1 MRRDRDFSPGC
12 PATISKTAGAK
23 EGGQITIETTELAI
37 APGSVVIVRDEEWLV
52 TQIEPASDGQF
63 LHVQGLSELVRETE
77 AIFSTAIDDVVAL
90 DPSRA
95 KVVADDSPEFRRA
108 RLWLESTLRKSA
120 VPLTEPSLTVAPRGL
135 LDVLDYQLTAV
146 KKALAPEKLRPRI
159 LLADAVGLGKTAE
172 IGMILSEL
180 VRRGRGE
187 RILIVTPK
195 HVLEQTQFE
204 MWTRFALP
212 FVRLDSVGIQRIRQK
227 LPANRNPFAF
237 YKRVIVSIDTL
248 KSDRYLAHL
257 EKQHWD
263 AVVIDESHNVTN
275 STAQNNRL
283 ARLVAR
289 RSDALILASATPHNG
304 RKESFAELIRLLEPS
319 AVTPEGELVEELVK
333 DLIIR
338 RHRHSPEVA
347 AVVGADWAE
356 RKEPNNILVAA
367 TGLENEIAHELN
379 DVWLHPQAGKSPY
392 SGNNAALFPWT
403 LAKAFLSSPAALHES
418 VKHRLS
424 RTSDATEIDALQR
437 LKDLAAQ
444 AIDGKSAKYDALV
457 KLLQEIRVS
466 RRSPERAVIFAERVP
481 TLHWLAKRL
490 EKSFGLPTN
499 AVAILHGQLSD
510 ERQQEIVESFKQ
522 ESSPIRL
529 LVTGDVA
536 SEGVNL
542 HLQCHELIHFDV
554 PWSLIRIEQRNGRVD
569 RYGQKHRPRITTL
582 LLDPQGTE
590 FAGDIRVLQRLM
602 EREHEAHQAL
612 GDVSSLMG
620 KYDTDAEED
629 AIRRVL
635 ARQQSFEDV
644 VSDVEEVTHSN
655 SFGGFFERIVAASNA
670 QKASPPKFEGHGVFP
685 NDVTFLRDALSEVF
699 KTPHLPPGN
708 GVSWKDHAQHQLAE
722 LEPPRDLVARLGV
735 LPQSYLAERR
745 VTDKL
750 LLATTTQRGK
760 QDLDSARSAT
770 SKSLWP
776 ESHFLAP
783 LHPVLEWISDR
794 ALASLSR
801 NAVFAVR
808 GEDDTTQLLVHGSL
822 TNRRGQVVAA
832 AFIVVTFPDA
842 SNPALHLSTVA
853 DGIGHALDLLRIRP
867 TNTGAVQHADRFEAL
882 IPSAIHAANGVVEQ
896 LVTAARDETVARVES
911 WKQRASAW
919 EDEADA
925 LVQRSALR
933 DRRAEVAKEQ
943 ELADAL
949 LPQQILIRPLLV
961 VAGGDD

>member
-1 MRRDRDFSPGC
+1 M
-12 PATISKTAGAK
+12 
-23 EGGQITIETTELAI
+23 AI

-52 TQIEPASDGQF
+52 TQIDPASDGQF

-77 AIFSTAIDDVVAL
+77 ATFSTAIDEVVPL
-90 DPSRA
+90 DPAQA

-187 RILIVTPK
+187 RILVVTPK

-227 LPANRNPFAF
+227 LPANRNPFAY

-319 AVTPEGELVEELVK
+319 AVTPEGELVEDLVK

-356 RKEPNNILVAA
+356 RIEPNNLLVPS
-367 TGLENEIAHELN
+367 TGIENEIAHELN

-392 SGNNAALFPWT
+392 AGNNAALFPWT
-403 LAKAFLSSPAALHES
+403 LAKAFLSSPAALQES
-418 VKHRLS
+418 VKNRLS
-424 RTSDATEIDALQR
+424 RTSDAAESEALER
-437 LKDLAAQ
+437 LKCLADQ

-457 KLLQEIRVS
+457 RLLQEIGVGAG
-466 RRSPERAVIFAERVP
+466 SPERAVIFAERVP
-481 TLHWLAKRL
+481 TLHWLARRL
-490 EKSFGLPTN
+490 AKSFGLPAG
-499 AVAILHGQLSD
+499 AVAVLHGQLTD
-510 ERQQEIVESFKQ
+510 ESQQAIVESFKQ

-554 PWSLIRIEQRNGRVD
+554 PWSLIRIEQRNGRID

-582 LLDPQGTE
+582 LLDPQGTD

-602 EREHEAHQAL
+602 EREHEAHKAL

-635 ARQQSFEDV
+635 ARQQTFEDV
-644 VSDVEEVTHSN
+644 VSDVGAVTQSS
-655 SFGGFFERIVAASNA
+655 SFGGFFERIVAASNTA
-670 QKASPPKFEGHGVFP
+670 KAPTPTVEGHGVFP
-685 NDVTFLRDALSEVF
+685 DDVSFLRDALSEVF
-699 KTPHLPPGN
+699 KTPHLPPSN
-708 GVSWKDHAQHQLAE
+708 GVSWKDHVQHQLAE
-722 LEPPRDLVARLGV
+722 LEPPRDLVARLSV
-735 LPQSYLAERR
+735 LPQSYLAERK

-750 LLATTTQRGK
+750 VLSTTTQRGK
-760 QDLDSARSAT
+760 QDLDSARSAA
-770 SKSLWP
+770 SNSLWP

-783 LHPVLEWISDR
+783 LHPVLDWISDR

-801 NAVFAVR
+801 NEVFAVR
-808 GEDDTTQLLVHGSL
+808 GEDDTTQVLVHGSL

-842 SNPALHLSTVA
+842 SNPAFHLTTVA
-853 DGIGHALDLLRIRP
+853 NGIGGALATLRVRH
-867 TNTGAVQHADRFEAL
+867 TNTGAVENGSRFEGLLPA
-882 IPSAIHAANGVVEQ
+882 AIHAANGVVEQ

-911 WKQRASAW
+911 WKERASAW
-919 EDEADA
+919 EQEAAA
-925 LVQRSALR
+925 LVQRSPLR

-949 LPQQILIRPLLV
+949 LPQQILVRPLLV
-961 VAGGDD
+961 VVGGEA